1 MATYSY
7 VYRRPDLKESHK
19 NGEFVNI
26 HLLIG
31 YTENT
36 IAAFQ
41 RMEKKIRKAF
51 PFVKR
56 KDIQF
61 GQVTKSSYCQGFT
74 IAYVGIIL
82 PKGFVIPAGWSVK
95 ETGRMEYYW

>member
-41 RMEKKIRKAF
+41 RMEKIIRKAF
-51 PFVKR
+51 PLVKR
-56 KDIQF
+56 SDIQF
-61 GQVTKSSYCQGFT
+61 GQVTKSRYCQGFT
-74 IAYVGIIL
+74 IAYVGIVL
-82 PKGFVIPAGWSVK
+82 PQGFVMPAGWDVRD
-95 ETGRMEYYW
+95 TGITEYCW